1 MLKKELLEK
10 LDHKDKEQLLQGL
23 QEIIEH
29 SYTIENEFK
38 ELKNINSIILDFL
51 PDALWVFDESGH
63 IYMQNEEATKISDLI
78 SKIDSNQKSQELEF
92 KNRTYLVKSTKAEKK
107 LLILVT
113 DITEQKRAS
122 RLASMGQVAAHLSHE
137 IRNPIGSISL
147 LASTLMGRV
156 KLSNKPIVLEIKKS
170 IYRVERII
178 KSTLLFTKGVKIN
191 KEPFWLENLA
201 EVIEDSFEHYA
212 RTKDIELDIDFENCE
227 IVADFE
233 LLSIVMQNFLYNC
246 VDAIEEDENDE
257 GRILF
262 LYKDGEIVVKDS
274 GVEIEDKNILYEPFE
289 TTKLKGSGLGL
300 ALSLEIIK
308 AHDGKIELLDG
319 EKGFRICLG

>member
-10 LDHKDKEQLLQGL
+10 LDYKDKEQLLQGL

-29 SYTIENEFK
+29 SYTIEDEFK
-38 ELKNINSIILDFL
+38 ELKSVNTIILDFL
-51 PDALWVFDESGH
+51 PDALWVFDGNGH

-78 SKIDSNQKSQELEF
+78 SKIDSNQNSQELEY
-92 KNRTYLVKSTKAEKK
+92 KKRTYLIKSTKAKEK
-107 LLILVT
+107 LLILAT

-191 KEPFWLENLA
+191 KEPFLLENLA
-201 EVIEDSFEHYA
+201 EVIEESFEHYA
-212 RTKDIELDIDFENCE
+212 RTKDIELDISFENCE

-262 LYKDGEIVVKDS
+262 LYKDGEIIVKDS

-308 AHDGKIELLDG
+308 AHDGKIELLEA

>member
-29 SYTIENEFK
+29 SYTIEDEFK

-92 KNRTYLVKSTKAEKK
+92 KNRTYLVKSTKAGDK
-107 LLILVT
+107 LLILAT
-113 DITEQKRAS
+113 DITEQKRSS

-147 LASTLMGRV
+147 LAGTLMGRV

-178 KSTLLFTKGVKIN
+178 KSTLLFTKGVSVN
-191 KEPFWLENLA
+191 KEPFFLEALR

-212 RTKDIELDIDFENCE
+212 RTKDIELNINFEDCE

-233 LLSIVMQNFLYNC
+233 LLCIVMQNFLYNC

-257 GRILF
+257 GHILF
-262 LYKDGEIVVKDS
+262 LYKDGEIIVKDS

-308 AHDGKIELLDG
+308 AHDGKIELLEG

>member
-29 SYTIENEFK
+29 SYTIEDEFK
-38 ELKNINSIILDFL
+38 ELKSVNTIILDFL

-78 SKIDSNQKSQELEF
+78 SKIDSNQNSQELEY
-92 KNRTYLVKSTKAEKK
+92 KKRTYLIKSTKAKEK
-107 LLILVT
+107 LLILAT

-147 LASTLMGRV
+147 LAGTLMGRV

-178 KSTLLFTKGVKIN
+178 KSTLLFTKGVSVN
-191 KEPFWLENLA
+191 KEPFSVEALK

-212 RTKDIELDIDFENCE
+212 RTKDIVLEISFEDCE

-233 LLSIVMQNFLYNC
+233 LLCIVMQNFLYNC

-262 LYKDGEIVVKDS
+262 LYKDGEIIVKDS
-274 GVEIEDKNILYEPFE
+274 GVKIEDKNILYEPFE

-308 AHDGKIELLDG
+308 AHDGKIELLEG